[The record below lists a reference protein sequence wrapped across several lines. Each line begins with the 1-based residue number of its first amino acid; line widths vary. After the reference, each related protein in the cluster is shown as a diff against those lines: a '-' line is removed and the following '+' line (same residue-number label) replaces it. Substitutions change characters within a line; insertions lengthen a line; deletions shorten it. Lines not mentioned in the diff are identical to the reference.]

1 LIGYLAEAVI
11 GQIAGKTK
19 ILTPFA
25 AFPRTIANII
35 NSSLDYTPY
44 GWARANGFS
53 VGNTVSSFI
62 RNSNYAFEKPEKG
75 SVEYHQ
81 LQAKAFFGSL
91 ITFTIIGMAMKD
103 MDKDWDEAYFA
114 VTGRGPT
121 DANKREQLRQSG
133 WTENTVKIGPLRF
146 KHTDFPGLNLVFGSL
161 ALVSDQWRYGKLSE
175 KDFGTVAATAALSVG
190 NTIIDKN
197 LLSGAKVLFDAVSEG
212 GEPGDKAKRLLQSYT
227 GGYLNPGM
235 ARWLT
240 KTLNIGPDGKVKVT
254 DYKELNS
261 TTGGWLIG
269 QTPLAVVVGKP
280 MLNRLGEEI
289 RDYPWSATSKR
300 LGFLPEV
307 KEHPVFTP
315 LIRSGLFVPG
325 ISINAKIKDYK
336 GGKLEQRKMTR
347 EEYYDYSK
355 YDGEYLKRVL
365 TPAVAQSLATVAKT
379 NQAVAQKRLEDLAQR
394 AKDYATSRIETQ
406 IRSAK
411 K

>member
-1 LIGYLAEAVI
+1 
-11 GQIAGKTK
+11 
-19 ILTPFA
+19 
-25 AFPRTIANII
+25 
-35 NSSLDYTPY
+35 
-44 GWARANGFS
+44 
-53 VGNTVSSFI
+53 
-62 RNSNYAFEKPEKG
+62 
-75 SVEYHQ
+75 
-81 LQAKAFFGSL
+81 
-91 ITFTIIGMAMKD
+91 MAMKD

-190 NTIIDKN
+190 NTILDKN

-212 GEPGDKAKRLLQSYT
+212 GDPGDKAKRLLQSYT

-240 KTLNIGPDGKVKVT
+240 KTLNIGADGKVKVV

-269 QTPLAVVVGKP
+269 QTPLAVVFGKP

-315 LIRSGLFVPG
+315 LIRAGLFVPG
-325 ISINAKIKDYK
+325 VSINSKIKDFK

-379 NQAVAQKRLEDLAQR
+379 NQDAAQKRLEDLAQR
-394 AKDYATSRIETQ
+394 ARDYATSRIQTQ